1 MWALRIVLLSFP
13 VDSFPRNCF
22 FMKLH
27 PPCAQQINVQ
37 SKHLRG
43 PLGRLMELFSLH
55 SSLVSRSLLLKTEPS
70 WPPPAPIFASSTQWG
85 QMALFGIPLP
95 AQRSEN
101 SSLEESWVIKE
112 LNLFAPPSVRDHGSA
127 VPIVQISENTC
138 FMYFVQFPI
147 CLWLVGKFR
156 MLLPHSQK
164 PKSWFLTI
172 KCFIRYSP

>member
-27 PPCAQQINVQ
+27 PTCAQQINMQ

-101 SSLEESWVIKE
+101 SSLEESWAIKE
-112 LNLFAPPSVRDHGSA
+112 LNLFALPLSGITDLQCLLFKYLKILVSCILSRFLA
-127 VPIVQISENTC
+127 V
-138 FMYFVQFPI
+138 YG
-147 CLWLVGKFR
+147 WLVNSECYCLIVKN
-156 MLLPHSQK
+156 LSHD
-164 PKSWFLTI
+164 SWQLNVL
-172 KCFIRYSP
+172 